1 MSVLAQCSL
10 TICPNTSYRVI
21 EPARDVDDYNS
32 RQSFFDGMSK
42 VDSRKTLKHTRSK
55 RTRFMAD
62 TSPKPARSWSA
73 SIRDYL
79 TQSPTVEPLQNEKPY
94 HYQKRSARSF
104 QNSAMRERTPDEQS
118 FEVTKR
124 RAGALD
130 IAIRAIESASYIP
143 DGVITLDGSSG
154 SSCLPALDD
163 LDSVS
168 SGSIYS
174 PTHSPAPPVHRA
186 LLSTEDMDDDMEQR
200 LPQEDVF
207 KQRLLQRS
215 VAFDNN
221 ELHTTPLTPRRLQT
235 VSFSRPT
242 PQVYPYLICQASA
255 TQDSSQQAPHQSHT
269 NHIRIKVPSETSPA
283 PHFTPLSPSALPN
296 RNPKRTPSDSGHG
309 SLIHTTLDLLF
320 PEEGQDK
327 ADMFTPGPSTVVV
340 KQPALPPPS
349 WRQKP
354 LTSIGKRF

>member
-1 MSVLAQCSL
+1 MS
-10 TICPNTSYRVI
+10 N
-21 EPARDVDDYNS
+21 
-32 RQSFFDGMSK
+32 
-42 VDSRKTLKHTRSK
+42 VDSRKTLKRTRSK
-55 RTRFMAD
+55 RTRFVAD

-79 TQSPTVEPLQNEKPY
+79 TPSPTVEPLQNEKPY
-94 HYQKRSARSF
+94 HYRKRSAISF
-104 QNSAMRERTPDEQS
+104 QNSAIGERTPDEQS

-143 DGVITLDGSSG
+143 GAIITLDGSNG
-154 SSCLPALDD
+154 SSCLPAFDD

-174 PTHSPAPPVHRA
+174 RTHSTTPPIHRA
-186 LLSTEDMDDDMEQR
+186 VLSTEDMDDNMEQR
-200 LPQEDVF
+200 PPQEDVF
-207 KQRLLQRS
+207 EQRLLQRS
-215 VAFDNN
+215 AAFDGDG
-221 ELHTTPLTPRRLQT
+221 LHTTPLTPRRSQT

-255 TQDSSQQAPHQSHT
+255 RQDSSQQDPHQSPT
-269 NHIRIKVPSETSPA
+269 NHIRIKVPSETIPA
-283 PHFTPLSPSALPN
+283 PRFMPLPPSALPN
-296 RNPKRTPSDSGHG
+296 RNPKRIPSDSGHG
-309 SLIHTTLDLLF
+309 PLIHTTLDLPF

-340 KQPALPPPS
+340 KQPALSPS
-349 WRQKP
+349 SWHQKP
-354 LTSIGKRF
+354 FTSIGKRF